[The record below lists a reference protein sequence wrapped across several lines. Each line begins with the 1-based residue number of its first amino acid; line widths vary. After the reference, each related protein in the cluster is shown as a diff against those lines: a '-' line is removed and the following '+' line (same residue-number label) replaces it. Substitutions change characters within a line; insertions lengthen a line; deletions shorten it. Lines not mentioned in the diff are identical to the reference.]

1 VDLHLDPLAVG
12 RLLGLLAADLH
23 LAADPA
29 DRLPGL
35 LVVGLADRLLARQAV
50 DPAGL
55 LLGLLAADL
64 LACLPQI

>member
-12 RLLGLLAADLH
+12 LLLDLH

-29 DRLPGL
+29 DHLPGL

-64 LACLPQI
+64 QACLPRI